1 MAGSPLRRQ
10 RREER
15 ERLQAPPGA
24 RAQASDAATRAWAL
38 ERAEQVGDEVAAREA
53 CVKPSTI
60 RSWRRRARTDGSL
73 RAPVPAVSG
82 AASSAPSAPA
92 VVADDDTE
100 LARAEAQLAQLRDAR
115 DESTERSRALQRA
128 GNDIAAQAAAR
139 VGRDHSTA
147 CRAIAAEV
155 ALLREGAARL
165 DAARA
170 QRMVEVLEG
179 FSRALGIPWTAAVR
193 ELLAALLRERGQ
205 PDIAP
210 LAERA
215 SGELRNHFAAM
226 LAQEPSVRH
235 EHVVEDR
242 APEPDDAL
250 QGELDDVDDEEL
262 EATDEV
268 ETLAPAVARQQ
279 APRQPSRQ
287 WDFR

>member
-1 MAGSPLRRQ
+1 MRRV
-10 RREER
+10 
-15 ERLQAPPGA
+15 
-24 RAQASDAATRAWAL
+24 S
-38 ERAEQVGDEVAAREA
+38 
-53 CVKPSTI
+53 KPSTI

-82 AASSAPSAPA
+82 AASSSAPSAPA

-235 EHVVEDR
+235 EHVVEVGHPSPTTPCKASSTTWTTR
-242 APEPDDAL
+242 SSR
-250 QGELDDVDDEEL
+250 
-262 EATDEV
+262 ATDEV